1 MFEPNDDTPTVAA
14 DTDDLAAFEQLMF
27 GKAKTPEETPTEEDQ
42 KDNTDPVDDTIDAPV
57 DEDEV
62 PDEEDDPQPKKV
74 NKVQERINKVL
85 EKERIAREEA
95 DTLRRRVAELERA
108 KESAPVQP
116 TAPIVDT
123 GPNPDAKNED
133 GSDKYPL
140 GEFDPTYIRDLTR
153 HTIQQE
159 QAAANERNA
168 KDQAQRNEQEA
179 RAQLDT
185 QWRGKLES
193 VTQVHEDFLEKTM
206 ELESAFDGLDPA
218 LSDYL
223 VQTIK
228 SLDHGPEVLYYFA
241 NNLPE
246 AQKFVKMGPLA
257 ATLALGEYNAMF
269 RGQTRKEA
277 AKVSS
282 APPPP
287 QVNKGSNTRKSV
299 AADTDDLDAFSQMF
313 FTKRR

>member
-1 MFEPNDDTPTVAA
+1 MEPDNDTLTVAA
-14 DTDDLAAFEQLMF
+14 DTDDLNAFEQLMF
-27 GKAKTPEETPTEEDQ
+27 GKAKTPEQAPAEEDQ
-42 KDNTDPVDDTIDAPV
+42 QDNADPVNEDVVDTPVEDDET
-57 DEDEV
+57 
-62 PDEEDDPQPKKV
+62 PDEEDNPQPKKV

-85 EKERIAREEA
+85 EKERLANERAEA
-95 DTLRRRVAELERA
+95 LQRKVDELERT
-108 KESAPVQP
+108 KESATRAAPAP
-116 TAPIVDT
+116 TVDT

-140 GEFDPTYIRDLTR
+140 GEFDPSYIRDLTR

-168 KDQAQRNEQEA
+168 IEKAKRDEQEA
-179 RAQLDT
+179 RTYIDT
-185 QWRGKLES
+185 QWRAKLET
-193 VTQVHEDFLEKTM
+193 VTQVHEDFLEKTV
-206 ELESAFDGLDPA
+206 ELESAFEGLDPA
-218 LSDYL
+218 FSDYL

-269 RGQTRKEA
+269 KGQTRKEA
-277 AKVSS
+277 TKVSN

-287 QVNKGSNTRKSV
+287 QVNKGSNTRK
-299 AADTDDLDAFSQMF
+299 
-313 FTKRR
+313 